1 MKKIEVN
8 ITNFW
13 KWVFIAVS
21 IVAVFAV
28 GVRSYKAIN
37 FRNDCT
43 IHIFR
48 AEDAPNAKVA
58 SEELSIA
65 IAAMEEYGFT
75 EGRVSGI
82 IEEDNSIG
90 YCYQT
95 LIKFQNEFETFDVD
109 VESDVYNVELNAL
122 QLRLQENEPPYLIS
136 VGSMYLVWIYAF
148 ILLVWVIILC
158 IFLHVNDKYLGTE
171 KMTLYLPFKKKK
183 TTTTTT

>member
-1 MKKIEVN
+1 MKKIKVR
-8 ITNFW
+8 IINFW
-13 KWVFIAVS
+13 KWVFIAIS
-21 IVAVFAV
+21 IVTVFAV
-28 GVRSYKAIN
+28 GVRFYRAIN

-43 IHIFR
+43 VHIFR

-122 QLRLQENEPPYLIS
+122 QLRLQENRPPYLIS
-136 VGSMYLVWIYAF
+136 IGSMYLVWIYAF
-148 ILLVWVIILC
+148 ILLMWIISLC
-158 IFLHVNDKYLGTE
+158 IFLYVSDNHCYSDT
-171 KMTLYLPFKKKK
+171 MTLSLPSFRKK
-183 TTTTTT
+183 TTT